1 MALWDVIL
9 YLESGWFCT
18 NACGRI
24 LDVRVILNNFLIY
37 VYIFEKKILKL
48 YGQVVTILNSP
59 YLSSSQVLVKYYFYS
74 NFRNLM
80 GNFKILQT
88 Y

>member
-37 VYIFEKKILKL
+37 VYIFEKK
-48 YGQVVTILNSP
+48 NSEVIR
-59 YLSSSQVLVKYYFYS
+59 SSSNNSEFS
-74 NFRNLM
+74 I
-80 GNFKILQT
+80 FKFISSPC
-88 Y
+88 